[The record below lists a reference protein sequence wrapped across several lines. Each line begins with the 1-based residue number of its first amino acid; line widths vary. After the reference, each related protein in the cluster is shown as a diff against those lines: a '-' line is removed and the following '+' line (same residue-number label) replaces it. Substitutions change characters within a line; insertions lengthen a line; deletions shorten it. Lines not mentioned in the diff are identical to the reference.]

1 MDSNRFTSQWVAN
14 QAVQRTGASRFAQ
27 SKYERHRRL
36 APVADLSVRRR
47 MTIDDFA
54 SITRRIIER
63 DGFDGYLPTLCLPSR
78 RHIAVLEG
86 VPDEQ
91 QKEIRR
97 IALAWAADKA
107 KADEEFLL
115 AFKEDADHFRVIRRF
130 RGQDEEQVFRVE

>member
-1 MDSNRFTSQWVAN
+1 
-14 QAVQRTGASRFAQ
+14 
-27 SKYERHRRL
+27 
-36 APVADLSVRRR
+36 